1 VVEVDGQ
8 RIKEKRFTPVIIA
21 YNKPKGIV
29 CTTEKMKGNII
40 EAVGHKEK
48 VYPVGRLDKESEG
61 LILLTNVGAL
71 IDKIANPEFEH
82 EKEYQVTLNMPIR
95 SAFLKE
101 INEGINLNGEMTLPC
116 KTQIVPGTKR
126 LFRIILKQG
135 MNRQIRRMCNAYD
148 YQVLKLVRLRIMNIE
163 LGDLKAGEWRDLTE
177 IEKAGLLSNLNIEVI
192 N

>member
-1 VVEVDGQ
+1 
-8 RIKEKRFTPVIIA
+8 
-21 YNKPKGIV
+21 
-29 CTTEKMKGNII
+29 
-40 EAVGHKEK
+40 
-48 VYPVGRLDKESEG
+48 
-61 LILLTNVGAL
+61 
-71 IDKIANPEFEH
+71 
-82 EKEYQVTLNMPIR
+82 MPIR

-126 LFRIILKQG
+126 LFKIILKQG

-163 LGDLKAGEWRDLTE
+163 LGELKAGEWRDLTE
-177 IEKAGLLSNLNIEVI
+177 IEKADLLSNLNIEVI